1 MGFTVEPDKVWPIV
15 VFSGGCGILPGIMNR
30 GRTEVPGREEKLS
43 SAEVA
48 VEAKRLMGAFR
59 DTLKIAPEFSASF
72 VDGYF
77 REEPDHRRD
86 LGHKPVLMQRG
97 SYLYSIVYYTE
108 RGLERRLQQ
117 ELQIVREPFGADQQ
131 EIPTEKVKLST
142 ESGSDKALILYKKG
156 KRDALDIWS
165 QEGLEFHVFSPS
177 AISKVEG
184 FLVDFQ
190 QGV

>member
-1 MGFTVEPDKVWPIV
+1 
-15 VFSGGCGILPGIMNR
+15 MNR
-30 GRTEVPGREEKLS
+30 GGSEVPGKEEPLKPD
-43 SAEVA
+43 AVA
-48 VEAKRLMGAFR
+48 AEAKRLMGAFR
-59 DTLKIAPEFSASF
+59 DTLKMAPEFSASF

-77 REEPDHRRD
+77 KEEPDHRRD

-108 RGLERRLQQ
+108 RALEGRLQQ
-117 ELQIVREPFGADQQ
+117 ELQIVREPLGADQQ

-156 KRDALDIWS
+156 KRDAFGIWS

-177 AISKVEG
+177 AMIKIEG
-184 FLVDFQ
+184 FLEELRSAA
-190 QGV
+190 